1 MAFLFNKQMCLGL
14 VGSEAAENAPSS
26 SWITV
31 DPGWIRQKET
41 EEAPWEKSVRIIYP
55 GELELYV
62 GRNILWD
69 QILPWDP
76 SIHFRMVFQ
85 MFFFLWSRFPKHNFG
100 WEVCGVKNPW
110 RCKSNQIG
118 CLQRV
123 CAVMMW
129 KSFVATLCPQI
140 WFTLSPVRRGGLYM
154 WVLQSL
160 ANAAHMSNEKKLVV

>member
-1 MAFLFNKQMCLGL
+1 MSWFGWFGKQRKRPIIVVDHRGPRLNPAKRNGRSALG
-14 VGSEAAENAPSS
+14 E
-26 SWITV
+26 
-31 DPGWIRQKET
+31 IREDNL
-41 EEAPWEKSVRIIYP
+41 PW
-55 GELELYV
+55 ELELYV